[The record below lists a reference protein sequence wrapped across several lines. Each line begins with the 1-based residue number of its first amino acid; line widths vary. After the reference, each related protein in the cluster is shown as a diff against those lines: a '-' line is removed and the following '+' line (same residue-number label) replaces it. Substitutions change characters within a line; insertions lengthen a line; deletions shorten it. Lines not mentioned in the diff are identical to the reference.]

1 MAKLK
6 CAKCSKTC
14 KGHVLKVDDKYYHKL
29 CFECIECSAP
39 LKEINFCVREGFLYC
54 QNHFNQKYGTRCHK
68 CGQYM
73 SGEVITAEGKFYHPD
88 CFLCYTCGV
97 KMAPGNEILDT
108 GNGISCD
115 LCASRLKLPSPIKS
129 VSRDVETRHMG
140 DHGLDARPIINGDLG
155 SNGHPTPDHVTIN
168 GNLVTLM
175 NESPYSQVPCSQS
188 KKTNNLSGDSI
199 NNKLISADGTIIGP
213 LDSLKCESCHEI
225 IKGQLL
231 QAGDKFFH
239 PECGR
244 CIICDQP
251 FKEAEDVYL
260 LGTDI
265 WHSYCA
271 FPKDNTYSFDAS
283 HSANTSFFSRGSTP
297 YSSLDRSRNPYGG
310 GLCYYPHQSNSVYEY
325 DTNNEW
331 GVAQIYTISYLY
343 PGNDQGYLRTTLPI
357 KVPKSPHFHR
367 PPGRFTYHRDKGRFM
382 IPAKKKGMIAMVE
395 NMEDTVSFSRRS
407 SPSSC
412 SQHPSYKNILPL
424 DSSHPVITS
433 VSGQDPQEPI
443 ELAHYPAAKKPD
455 LEEISHP
462 KIEREDWPGPPYGPA
477 IPERKYLWIRPED
490 MFIEEKEA
498 IEVEKAKIK
507 KETKYLEKLES
518 GLGKVF
524 LKDLEEK
531 ERRIPSMLP
540 KLIDPRNASRTPS
553 ARKEPRIPTRYGSP
567 IWASPSRYVTYPSK
581 FKRPDDTYLYYPD
594 KDYCKNIEVLSKSS
608 TLPGISAE
616 ELTAEEIQYY
626 MNENHRAKSAELANI
641 SQQELQNDIE
651 GPDQKYIYRGPM
663 INEMYRMFPHTAH
676 HRRSMPNMS
685 ESVKV
690 YPYHLLKTTNRKLPK
705 DVDRTFLERHLALD
719 EFKYLFGCTPIEF
732 YKLPEWRRN
741 LMKKAAKLW

>member
-1 MAKLK
+1 
-6 CAKCSKTC
+6 
-14 KGHVLKVDDKYYHKL
+14 
-29 CFECIECSAP
+29 
-39 LKEINFCVREGFLYC
+39 
-54 QNHFNQKYGTRCHK
+54 
-68 CGQYM
+68 
-73 SGEVITAEGKFYHPD
+73 
-88 CFLCYTCGV
+88 
-97 KMAPGNEILDT
+97 
-108 GNGISCD
+108 
-115 LCASRLKLPSPIKS
+115 
-129 VSRDVETRHMG
+129 
-140 DHGLDARPIINGDLG
+140 
-155 SNGHPTPDHVTIN
+155 
-168 GNLVTLM
+168 
-175 NESPYSQVPCSQS
+175 
-188 KKTNNLSGDSI
+188 
-199 NNKLISADGTIIGP
+199 
-213 LDSLKCESCHEI
+213 
-225 IKGQLL
+225 
-231 QAGDKFFH
+231 
-239 PECGR
+239 
-244 CIICDQP
+244 
-251 FKEAEDVYL
+251 
-260 LGTDI
+260 
-265 WHSYCA
+265 
-271 FPKDNTYSFDAS
+271 
-283 HSANTSFFSRGSTP
+283 
-297 YSSLDRSRNPYGG
+297 
-310 GLCYYPHQSNSVYEY
+310 
-325 DTNNEW
+325 
-331 GVAQIYTISYLY
+331 
-343 PGNDQGYLRTTLPI
+343 
-357 KVPKSPHFHR
+357 
-367 PPGRFTYHRDKGRFM
+367 
-382 IPAKKKGMIAMVE
+382 
-395 NMEDTVSFSRRS
+395 MEDTVSFSRRS

-567 IWASPSRYVTYPSK
+567 IWA
-581 FKRPDDTYLYYPD
+581 YYPD